1 MRQTKIVVIPF
12 KKLLI
17 GVVIAAIVIAFVIF
31 AVIRLGSNGSDDSR
45 NTTKPKSSTVNAS
58 ASSNIE
64 TPLDNA
70 DAPKFCP
77 GVYTASILLDGNP
90 VDIQVTVDSSNINS
104 IELVNLSDRKSVV

>member
-1 MRQTKIVVIPF
+1 MSQTKIVVIPL

-17 GVVIAAIVIAFVIF
+17 GAVIAAIVIAFVIF
-31 AVIRLGSNGSDDSR
+31 AVIRLGSKGSDNSR
-45 NTTKPKSSTVNAS
+45 NTTQPRSSTVNAS

-77 GVYTASILLDGNP
+77 GVYTASILLSL
-90 VDIQVTVDSSNINS
+90 IHI
-104 IELVNLSDRKSVV
+104 

>member
-1 MRQTKIVVIPF
+1 M
-12 KKLLI
+12 L
-17 GVVIAAIVIAFVIF
+17 
-31 AVIRLGSNGSDDSR
+31 
-45 NTTKPKSSTVNAS
+45 
-58 ASSNIE
+58 IE

-104 IELVNLSDRKSVV
+104 IELVNLSESITTMYPKLTTSFDEVAAASVQ

>member
-1 MRQTKIVVIPF
+1 MSQTKIVVIPF

-64 TPLDNA
+64 TRRDTEAGHPTPYRGGGKLQAFYRSQYLPHQNNA
-70 DAPKFCP
+70 
-77 GVYTASILLDGNP
+77 
-90 VDIQVTVDSSNINS
+90 
-104 IELVNLSDRKSVV
+104 